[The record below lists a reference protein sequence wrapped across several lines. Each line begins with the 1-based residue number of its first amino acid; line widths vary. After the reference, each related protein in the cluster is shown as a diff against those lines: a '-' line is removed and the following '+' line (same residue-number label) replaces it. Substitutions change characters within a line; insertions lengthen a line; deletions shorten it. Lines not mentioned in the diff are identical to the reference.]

1 MLDCVV
7 CFIDMDKEEDLSEP
21 KQLEFKEIM
30 DTSKNWFA
38 IPKKN
43 GIDNEFEYNQQ
54 LIKKVSNASIWE
66 SVSLYERQIYL
77 IKERTK
83 C

>member
-1 MLDCVV
+1 M
-7 CFIDMDKEEDLSEP
+7 KEPE
-21 KQLEFKEIM
+21 QLEFKIIM

-38 IPKKN
+38 IPKRN
-43 GIDNEFEYNQQ
+43 GIDNEFEYNQMQ
-54 LIKKVSNASIWE
+54 IRKVSNASIYD
-66 SVSLYERQIYL
+66 SITLYERQIYL

>member
-1 MLDCVV
+1 MQ
-7 CFIDMDKEEDLSEP
+7 EEP
-21 KQLEFKEIM
+21 KQLEFQEIM

-38 IPKKN
+38 MPKRN

-54 LIKKVSNASIWE
+54 KIKKVSNASIWD
-66 SVSLYERQIYL
+66 SIKLYERQIYL
-77 IKERTK
+77 IKERRR

>member
-1 MLDCVV
+1 MFSIVV
-7 CFIDMDKEEDLSEP
+7 CFIDMDKEEDLKKPE
-21 KQLEFKEIM
+21 QLEFKIIM

-38 IPKKN
+38 MPKKN

-54 LIKKVSNASIWE
+54 LIKKVSNASIWG
-66 SVSLYERQIYL
+66 SISLYERQIYL

>member
-1 MLDCVV
+1 MHSEYGEGF
-7 CFIDMDKEEDLSEP
+7 FIGDEM
-21 KQLEFKEIM
+21 KQGEFQEIM

-54 LIKKVSNASIWE
+54 KIKKVSNASIWD
-66 SVSLYERQIYL
+66 SIKLYERQIYL
-77 IKERTK
+77 IKERK
-83 C
+83 RC

>member
-1 MLDCVV
+1 MLGCVV
-7 CFIDMDKEEDLSEP
+7 CFVNMDKEEDLKEP
-21 KQLEFKEIM
+21 EQLEFKVII

-54 LIKKVSNASIWE
+54 LIKKVSNASIWG
-66 SVSLYERQIYL
+66 SISLYERQIYL

>member
-1 MLDCVV
+1 M
-7 CFIDMDKEEDLSEP
+7 KEPE
-21 KQLEFKEIM
+21 QLEFKVIM

-54 LIKKVSNASIWE
+54 LIKKVSNASIWN
-66 SVSLYERQIYL
+66 SIKLYERQIHL
-77 IKERTK
+77 IKERQK
-83 C
+83 S

>member
-1 MLDCVV
+1 MFSIVV
-7 CFIDMDKEEDLSEP
+7 CFIDMDKEEDLKEP
-21 KQLEFKEIM
+21 EQLEFKVIM

-54 LIKKVSNASIWE
+54 QIKKVSNASIWG
-66 SVSLYERQIYL
+66 SISLYERQIYL

>member
-1 MLDCVV
+1 
-7 CFIDMDKEEDLSEP
+7 MDKEEDLKKPE
-21 KQLEFKEIM
+21 QLEFKVIM

-38 IPKKN
+38 CPKIN

-54 LIKKVSNASIWE
+54 QIKKVSNASIWG
-66 SVSLYERQIYL
+66 SISLYERQVYL